1 MRAYGKTVVRG
12 RGLVGLW
19 TLFFVLFLRLFASAQ
34 AQADVGSERRP
45 VAFYSLGP
53 TVEWGLDGAWR
64 FGADVSLSQYVG
76 KFGYG
81 GAFGATTEKRMYGE
95 LQGAWVLGGQHNLVL
110 GLNPGFVIDVTQV
123 TPRYGAQGTVWL
135 NYALSRHRKDS
146 LASPVVPFARV
157 QEIPSMGFSVTFGI
171 TLKLPLRAS

>member
-1 MRAYGKTVVRG
+1 MKSCGKTVALEL
-12 RGLVGLW
+12 GLAGL
-19 TLFFVLFLRLFASAQ
+19 LPLLFLLFGCLFAPAR
-34 AQADVGSERRP
+34 AFADVGSERRP
-45 VAFYSLGP
+45 VAIYSLGP

-76 KFGYG
+76 KWGYG

-95 LQGAWVLGGQHNLVL
+95 LQGAWVLGGQHNLVV

-146 LASPVVPFARV
+146 MASPVVPFARV